1 MYGMFESKQAR
12 LYAGGITLVV
22 VAAVVMAMRGGP
34 ESGEKKEEEKAITVT
49 QRTPRQAIERN
60 SSSPAPLTKG
70 RRYYPELADSSWKKI
85 AATLDPQKAKEL
97 LAYDVANEK
106 NIDTRAERAWHIINQ
121 LCLNG
126 YSREAWELIDQ
137 ETGTVRE
144 KALGGFFRDAD
155 LPESELIAMMN
166 GLTNRDKASSFYNYF
181 SRFTPEDF
189 VKGVDLSQFPMGNTT
204 EMFSLRRAMEDMMV
218 EAYDAKDPEASKEVR
233 RDLLAKVL
241 EQSNNG
247 AISYQEFKNFL
258 SKDPSK
264 DGFTYWEVLKSAT
277 PEIRAD
283 QLQGTRNYDGTDA
296 MVMRAMAIQDPE
308 KTMAMTLVPGSH
320 EANYIHIAMGQWL
333 EKDYSNANKW
343 VQSHEGSF
351 TPDQQERTAVAF
363 VRAQVARGEYD
374 SAAEWAAKI
383 QSPKWQ
389 GAVAW
394 HVGQIRKNRPQAAP
408 GN

>member
-1 MYGMFESKQAR
+1 MFESKQAR
-12 LYAGGITLVV
+12 LYAGGITLVL
-22 VAAVVMAMRGGP
+22 VAAVFMGMRGRP
-34 ESGEKKEEEKAITVT
+34 EAGEKEEKEKAITVT
-49 QRTPRQAIERN
+49 QRTPRQSMERN
-60 SSSPAPLTKG
+60 SSPAPLTKG
-70 RRYYPELADSSWKKI
+70 RRYYPELADSSWKKM
-85 AATLDPQKAKEL
+85 AATLTPQQAKDL
-97 LAYDVANEK
+97 LENDRLNEK

-126 YSREAWELIDQ
+126 HSREAWELIET

-155 LPESELIAMMN
+155 LPEVELIAMMN

-181 SRFTPEDF
+181 SRLTPEEF
-189 VKGVDLSQFPMGNTT
+189 AKGVDLSQFPMGSTM

-247 AISYQEFKNFL
+247 TISYQEFKNFL

-296 MVMRAMAIQDPE
+296 MVIRAMTIQDPA
-308 KTMAMTLVPGSH
+308 KTMAMTLVTDSH

-333 EKDYSNANKW
+333 EKDFTNAKTW
-343 VQSHEGSF
+343 VDGHQASF
-351 TPDQQERTAVAF
+351 TPEQQERMAVAF

-383 QSPKWQ
+383 QSPKWK

-394 HVGQIRKNRPQAAP
+394 HEGQIRRNRPETVPA
-408 GN
+408 N